1 MKRLL
6 IILGAALALTGCAG
20 LDIGGLA
27 DPIVRV
33 AETLDDDATSTK
45 GATTGMSSGDARDVL
60 INRAYYGA
68 IKSIHSAEKKDAGSL
83 LLVDIEPMDGQP
95 IVIHAK
101 RFKVYA
107 PPPQAGGAAPLAIA
121 PPTQKKSAL
130 VEFSQEARGWFRDAI
145 VPWKSI
151 DEGSETQR
159 LQIITN
165 GAIRQTE
172 LGIMNN
178 AVTGS
183 QDIAGQAIT
192 TFKPLVVHAPAA
204 APAPAAETPTTP
216 AE

>member
-33 AETLDDDATSTK
+33 AETLDDDNTSTK

-68 IKSIHSAEKKDAGSL
+68 VKAIHGADKKDAGSL

-107 PPPQAGGAAPLAIA
+107 PPAQTGGAAPLAIA
-121 PPTQKKSAL
+121 PPPQKKSAL
-130 VEFSQEARGWFRDAI
+130 VEFSQEARGWLRDVF
-145 VPWKSI
+145 VPIRIS
-151 DEGSETQR
+151 DNQSETQR

-165 GAIRQTE
+165 GEIRQTE

-183 QDIAGQAIT
+183 QDLAGQAIT